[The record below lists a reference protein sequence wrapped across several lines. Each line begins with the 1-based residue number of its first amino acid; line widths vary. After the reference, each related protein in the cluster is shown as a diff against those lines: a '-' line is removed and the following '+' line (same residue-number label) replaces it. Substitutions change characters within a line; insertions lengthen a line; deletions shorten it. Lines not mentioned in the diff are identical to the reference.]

1 MAASSLLR
9 RAPLSSPN
17 PATPVS
23 YLYITATDLVLLL
36 VSIVVSA
43 LCSGLEIAFVSSN
56 KLYIELERKRGAIW
70 ARLVSVLLKRPARV
84 IGALLVGNN
93 IALVLYGI
101 VMAKVLEPW
110 LRGLHQGEVFVLVAQ
125 TVLSTLL
132 ILVVGEFL
140 PKAVFR
146 IDPNRMLGVF
156 ALPLQVLFI
165 ILWLPMMLMTGISEL
180 ILRAFGVKS
189 KPGQVAFGRIDLDEF
204 LKEATNNQPSDAT
217 MDAEVEYFRNTL
229 ELSNTKVREL
239 MVPRAEIEAIE
250 VDETTERLHKRFVDT
265 GMSKL
270 LVYKGSIDN
279 IIGYVHGY
287 ELFRQPRSIRS
298 VMRPV
303 NFIPGTM
310 PADEVLQMFI
320 KQRTHMAVVVDEFGG
335 TAGML
340 TMEDVVE
347 TIVGDIED
355 EHDTPGEMEE
365 RLGPNE
371 FLFSA
376 RVEVAHL
383 VEAYRLAIP
392 ESEEYDTL
400 AGYILHST
408 GEIPEQGQVIE
419 LPPFRFTVAQVVHGR
434 VDLVRV
440 EVTDADAG
448 FLT

>member
-1 MAASSLLR
+1 
-9 RAPLSSPN
+9 LSIN
-17 PATPVS
+17 G
-23 YLYITATDLVLLL
+23 TDLILL
-36 VSIVVSA
+36 VVAVAVSA

-70 ARLVSVLLKRPARV
+70 AKLVSVLLKRPARV

-93 IALVLYGI
+93 LALVLYGLL
-101 VMAKVLEPW
+101 MAKLLQPW
-110 LRGLHQGEVFVLVAQ
+110 LAGFGYGEVFVLVVQ

-132 ILVVGEFL
+132 ILIVGEFL
-140 PKAVFR
+140 PKAIFR
-146 IDPNRMLGVF
+146 IDPNASLSAF
-156 ALPLQVLFI
+156 ALPLQILFI
-165 ILWLPMMLMTGISEL
+165 ILWLPMMVMTGLSEL
-180 ILRAFGVKS
+180 ILRLFGVPS
-189 KPGQVAFGRIDLDEF
+189 KRGSIAFGRVDLDEF
-204 LKEATNNQPSDAT
+204 LKEVTTNQNSEEA

-250 VDETTERLHKRFVDT
+250 VDQPVNVLHERFVES

-270 LVYKGSIDN
+270 LVYKEGMDN

-287 ELFRQPRSIRS
+287 ELFRQPRTIRA

-320 KQRTHMAVVVDEFGG
+320 KQRTHVAVVVDEFGG

-347 TIVGDIED
+347 TIVGEIED
-355 EHDTPGEMEE
+355 EHDTLDEVEE
-365 RLGPNE
+365 QLGPNE

-376 RVEVAHL
+376 RMEVPHLIEAHK
-383 VEAYRLAIP
+383 LALP

-400 AGYILHST
+400 AGFILHST
-408 GEIPEQGQVIE
+408 GGIPEQGQVID
-419 LPPFRFTVAQVVHGR
+419 LPPFRFTIAQVIHGR
-434 VDLVRV
+434 VDLVRL
-440 EVTDADAG
+440 EVMDPEVG
-448 FLT
+448 FLNRS

>member
-1 MAASSLLR
+1 MSFNGSDFILLIAAI
-9 RAPLSSPN
+9 A
-17 PATPVS
+17 
-23 YLYITATDLVLLL
+23 
-36 VSIVVSA
+36 VSA

-93 IALVLYGI
+93 LALVLYGLL
-101 VMAKVLEPW
+101 MARLLQPW
-110 LRGLHQGEVFVLVAQ
+110 LSGLGHGDVFVVVAQ
-125 TVLSTLL
+125 TILSTLL

-146 IDPNRMLGVF
+146 IDPNASLSVF
-156 ALPLQVLFI
+156 ALPLQILFV
-165 ILWLPMMLMTGISEL
+165 ILWLPMMVMTGLSEL
-180 ILRAFGVKS
+180 ILRLVGVRS
-189 KPGQVAFGRIDLDEF
+189 KPGTIAFGRVDLNEF
-204 LKEATNNQPSDAT
+204 LKEVTNNQNNEEA

-229 ELSNTKVREL
+229 ELSDTKVREL

-250 VDETTERLHKRFVDT
+250 VDLPVSALHERFVES

-270 LVYKGSIDN
+270 LVYKESIDN

-287 ELFRQPRSIRS
+287 ELFRQPRSIRA

-320 KQRTHMAVVVDEFGG
+320 KQRTHVAVVVDEFGG

-347 TIVGDIED
+347 TIVGDIDD
-355 EHDTPGEMEE
+355 EHDTPEEVEE

-376 RVEVAHL
+376 RMEVTYLIEAHHL
-383 VEAYRLAIP
+383 ALPEGEA
-392 ESEEYDTL
+392 YDTL

-408 GEIPEQGQVIE
+408 GGIPEQGQVID
-419 LPPFRFTVAQVVHGR
+419 LAPFRFTIAQVIHGR
-434 VDLVRV
+434 IDLVRL
-440 EVTDADAG
+440 EVLDPEVG
-448 FLT
+448 FLSRS

>member
-1 MAASSLLR
+1 M
-9 RAPLSSPN
+9 
-17 PATPVS
+17 
-23 YLYITATDLVLLL
+23 
-36 VSIVVSA
+36 
-43 LCSGLEIAFVSSN
+43 SSN
-56 KLYIELERKRGAIW
+56 KLYVELERKRGAIW
-70 ARLVSVLLKRPARV
+70 ARLVSILLKRPARV
-84 IGALLVGNN
+84 IGALLVGNS
-93 IALVLYGI
+93 IALVLYGM

-110 LRGLHQGEVFVLVAQ
+110 LHSFGFGGAFVLVAQ

-132 ILVVGEFL
+132 ILVVAEFL

-146 IDPNRMLGVF
+146 IDPNRALSVF
-156 ALPLQVLFI
+156 ALPLQVLYI
-165 ILWLPMMLMTGISEL
+165 ILWLPMMVMTGLSEG
-180 ILRAFGVKS
+180 ILRLFGVPT
-189 KPGQVAFGRIDLDEF
+189 KPGQVAFGRIDLDDF
-204 LKEATNNQPSDAT
+204 LKDVGTNQPSNAN

-239 MVPRAEIEAIE
+239 MVPRAEIETVQVEESVE
-250 VDETTERLHKRFVDT
+250 VLKQRFVES

-270 LVYKGSIDN
+270 LVYKESIDN

-287 ELFRQPRSIRS
+287 ELFRHPRSIRS

-320 KQRTHMAVVVDEFGG
+320 KQRTHVAVVVDEFGG

-355 EHDTPGEMEE
+355 EHDTPEEVEE

-371 FLFSA
+371 FLLSA
-376 RVEVAHL
+376 RTEVAHL
-383 VEAYRLAIP
+383 IETYKLALP

-400 AGYILHST
+400 AGYIVHST
-408 GEIPEQGQVIE
+408 GEIPAQGQVVE
-419 LPPFRFTVAQVVHGR
+419 LPPFRITIAQVAHGR
-434 VDLVRV
+434 VDLVRL
-440 EVTDADAG
+440 EVLDPVAG
-448 FLT
+448 YHLVD

>member
-1 MAASSLLR
+1 MA
-9 RAPLSSPN
+9 
-17 PATPVS
+17 
-23 YLYITATDLVLLL
+23 ITGTDLFLLL
-36 VSIVVSA
+36 LSLAVSA
-43 LCSGLEIAFVSSN
+43 LCSGLEIAFLSSN
-56 KLYIELERKRGAIW
+56 KLYVELERKRGAIW
-70 ARLVSVLLKRPARV
+70 ARLVSILLKRPARV
-84 IGALLVGNN
+84 IGALLVGNS

-110 LRGLHQGEVFVLVAQ
+110 LHSFGFGGAFVLVSQ

-132 ILVVGEFL
+132 ILVVAEFL

-146 IDPNRMLGVF
+146 IDPNRALSVF
-156 ALPLQVLFI
+156 ALPLQVLYI
-165 ILWLPMMLMTGISEL
+165 ILWLPMMVMTGLSEG
-180 ILRAFGVKS
+180 ILRLFGVPT
-189 KPGQVAFGRIDLDEF
+189 KPGQVAFGRIDLDDF
-204 LKEATNNQPSDAT
+204 LKDVGTNQPSNAN

-239 MVPRAEIEAIE
+239 MVPRAEIETIQVEENVEVLRQRFIE
-250 VDETTERLHKRFVDT
+250 S

-270 LVYKGSIDN
+270 LVYKESIDN

-287 ELFRQPRSIRS
+287 ELFRHPRTIRA

-320 KQRTHMAVVVDEFGG
+320 KQRTHVAVVVDEFGG

-355 EHDTPGEMEE
+355 EHDTPEEVEE

-371 FLFSA
+371 FLLSA
-376 RVEVAHL
+376 RTEVAHL
-383 VEAYRLAIP
+383 IEAYNLAIP

-408 GEIPEQGQVIE
+408 GEIPAQGQVVE
-419 LPPFRFTVAQVVHGR
+419 LPPFRMTIAQVVHGR
-434 VDLVRV
+434 VDLLRL
-440 EVTDADAG
+440 EVLDPDTGYHPGD
-448 FLT
+448 

>member
-1 MAASSLLR
+1 M
-9 RAPLSSPN
+9 PIN
-17 PATPVS
+17 G
-23 YLYITATDLVLLL
+23 TDLVLLFVAIA
-36 VSIVVSA
+36 VSS

-70 ARLVSVLLKRPARV
+70 ARLISGMLKRPARL

-93 IALVLYGI
+93 LALVLYGLL
-101 VMAKVLEPW
+101 MAKALEPW
-110 LRGLHQGEVFVLVAQ
+110 LHGLGNGDVFVLVMQ
-125 TVLSTLL
+125 TVLSTLF

-140 PKAVFR
+140 PKALFR
-146 IDPNRMLGVF
+146 VDPNTALSVF
-156 ALPLQVLFI
+156 ALPLLILYVVLWI
-165 ILWLPMMLMTGISEL
+165 PMMVMTGLSEL
-180 ILRAFGVKS
+180 ILRLFGVRS
-189 KPGQVAFGRIDLDEF
+189 GSGTMAFGRVDLDEF
-204 LKEATNNQPSDAT
+204 LKDVAANQANEEAI
-217 MDAEVEYFRNTL
+217 DAEVEYFRNTL

-250 VDETTERLHKRFVDT
+250 VEQAMAVLHERFVES

-270 LVYKGSIDN
+270 LVYKESIDN
-279 IIGYVHGY
+279 VIGYVHGY
-287 ELFRQPRSIRS
+287 ELFRQPRSIRA

-320 KQRTHMAVVVDEFGG
+320 KQRTHVAVVVDEFGG

-355 EHDTPGEMEE
+355 EHDTPQEVEE

-376 RVEVAHL
+376 RMEV
-383 VEAYRLAIP
+383 VRLIEEHGLALP

-400 AGYILHST
+400 AGFILHST
-408 GEIPEQGQVIE
+408 GDIPEQGQVVD
-419 LPPFRFTVAQVVHGR
+419 LPPFRFTIAQVIHGR
-434 VDLVRV
+434 VDLVHV
-440 EVTDADAG
+440 QVMDPQLG
-448 FLT
+448 FLNRS